1 LRAQASLIRLPRNR
15 SVHSFFFG
23 ALLNN
28 PACRV
33 LPHCGVNEDH
43 RSRAESRM
51 CDKCNEINEK
61 IEHYRDIAA
70 RLSDPL
76 TIERI
81 AELIAEL
88 VAQKAALHPE
98 QEK

>member
-1 LRAQASLIRLPRNR
+1 
-15 SVHSFFFG
+15 
-23 ALLNN
+23 
-28 PACRV
+28 
-33 LPHCGVNEDH
+33 
-43 RSRAESRM
+43 M

-88 VAQKAALHPE
+88 VAQKAALHPK